1 MRRQDLENLL
11 LRKYPGLQKA
21 NLTHLRKEHLQQ
33 WLDRGKITLE
43 AEILVQVFEER
54 NQRAATNLKINREN
68 FALRAKLKS
77 FVGNLTDFSKSELIA
92 LWKKLFGRAG
102 RQDDPILA
110 EIGVT
115 SNETVR
121 ETLDK
126 AGQVVADARLIA
138 QKMQKKYGKVK

>member
-68 FALRAKLKS
+68 FALRAKL
-77 FVGNLTDFSKSELIA
+77 
-92 LWKKLFGRAG
+92 
-102 RQDDPILA
+102 
-110 EIGVT
+110 
-115 SNETVR
+115 
-121 ETLDK
+121 
-126 AGQVVADARLIA
+126 
-138 QKMQKKYGKVK
+138 